1 MPLRVNM
8 CLRGL
13 TLEQVDPLSNLAAA
27 GTYEGLA
34 LEQARVDPSNL
45 CGTRLEQMVARRKEL
60 HLAMVANLREELSL
74 EADAM
79 LREVR
84 GHRERVSGAFHPC
97 EPPPC

>member
-1 MPLRVNM
+1 
-8 CLRGL
+8 
-13 TLEQVDPLSNLAAA
+13 
-27 GTYEGLA
+27 
-34 LEQARVDPSNL
+34 LEQARIDPLNP

-84 GHRERVSGAFHPC
+84 GHMSSGRGVTC
-97 EPPPC
+97 TIV